1 MRENL
6 GEAIQFFQG
15 KDTVYFKYEDPDPE
29 HPFGKGGGEFVLFAN
44 TSGRRAFKFAAPKS
58 IKDVR
63 RSISYIMRAMANHA
77 GIVIVEDLHHLMRRS
92 DPATMVVSEY
102 LIDMTMVYGFLGI
115 VGDQVDTIHLARMQE
130 CSVIEVALDHWKQ
143 LTKRAKHF
151 QRYYHLRTTRAYASR
166 EVMPVKISNREG
178 VPCNLYIQYAMNA
191 TKTGR
196 LVAKGGKRGSTLLF
210 NPHVEPKKTRGS
222 SLKADPGKVFIHAD
236 YISAEPR
243 TIAAMSEDKN
253 LRKIFNNNA
262 DPYQIVVDRAG
273 MEDLGRSAGKTAL
286 LQSLYGSSVKSIA
299 RELELNIEDTRHLV
313 RTVHELF
320 PQALA
325 FMDAIAQRA
334 ADKGRMVTPTGR
346 VLHCDEPENAR
357 RVVPNHFFQSLTSD
371 ANILTYVALI
381 ERCNRVVPLIHI
393 HDGYVLETYE
403 QFAEEDAAFVRD
415 IMEENP
421 LSDFGLDLNLRCSIE
436 ISDHWIG

>member
-1 MRENL
+1 MKEVL

-15 KDTVYFKYEDPDPE
+15 KGAVYFKYEDPDPE

-44 TSGRRAFKFAAPKS
+44 TSGRRSFRFQAPRS
-58 IKDVR
+58 IKEVR

-92 DPATMVVSEY
+92 DPSSMEVSKY

-115 VGDQVDTIHLARMQE
+115 VGEQVDTIHLARMQE
-130 CSVIEVALDHWKQ
+130 QSVVEVALEHWKK
-143 LTKRAKHF
+143 LTKRAKRF
-151 QRYYHLRTTRAYASR
+151 QRKYHVDVTRAYASR
-166 EVMPVKISNREG
+166 EVKPVKIYTKEG
-178 VPCNLYIQYAMNA
+178 VPHNLYIQYAMNA

-196 LVAKGGKRGSTLLF
+196 LVAKGGKRGATLLF

-236 YISAEPR
+236 YVSAEPR
-243 TIAAMSEDKN
+243 TIAAMSGDKN
-253 LRKIFNNNA
+253 LQKIFSRNA

-273 MEDLGRSAGKTAL
+273 MADLGRSAGKTAL

-299 RELELNIEDTRHLV
+299 KELELHIEDARHLI

-320 PQALA
+320 PEALA

-334 ADKGRMVTPTGR
+334 AEKGHVVTPTGR
-346 VLHCDEPENAR
+346 VLHCDDPENAR
-357 RVVPNHFFQSLTSD
+357 RIMSNHFFQSLTAD
-371 ANILTYVALI
+371 ANIMTYAALI
-381 ERCNRVVPLIHI
+381 QRCNRVVPLIHI
-393 HDGYVLETYE
+393 HDGYVLETYD
-403 QFAEEDAAFVRD
+403 QFAEEDAEFVRE

-421 LSDFGLDLNLRCSIE
+421 LQDFGLNMNLRCSIQ
-436 ISDHWIG
+436 IADHWIG